1 MGPAQYP
8 CPNEAQMQPKP
19 IFGISTDAAFVQ
31 LRVVLLCL
39 SADAGGEATGELN
52 RERDGAREPS
62 LLAPAICSYPRTPL
76 YWPPRKVY
84 LCMVCRQGSGKVD
97 FAFA

>member
-1 MGPAQYP
+1 M
-8 CPNEAQMQPKP
+8 PKRSP
-19 IFGISTDAAFVQ
+19 DAAQTDIWDLDGCCFRSVACCAA
-31 LRVVLLCL
+31 LGLI
-39 SADAGGEATGELN
+39 ADAGGEATGELN

>member
-1 MGPAQYP
+1 MSLDWDR
-8 CPNEAQMQPKP
+8 PNTHAPKP
-19 IFGISTDAAFVQ
+19 IFGILTGAA
-31 LRVVLLCL
+31 LRSVACCAALSL
-39 SADAGGEATGELN
+39 SADAGVEATGELN
-52 RERDGAREPS
+52 HERDGARERS